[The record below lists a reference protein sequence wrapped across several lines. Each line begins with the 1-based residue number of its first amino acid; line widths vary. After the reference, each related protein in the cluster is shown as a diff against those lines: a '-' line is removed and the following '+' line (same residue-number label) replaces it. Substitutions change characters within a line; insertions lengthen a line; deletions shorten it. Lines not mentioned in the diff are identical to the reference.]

1 MEHAYAKFLAGVE
14 TVTVAVSAPL
24 LHFLERVRVAG
35 GRKGKV
41 LVEVELGAVG
51 GGRWGPKC
59 EEIYGLSKEKR
70 KMLMLAA
77 EHRGV
82 SPPISLWREEPGR
95 SCSRRQ
101 QKAATFPGRWPTTSL
116 SGPLTLPCAG
126 GDRVDGSIGGRGRVC
141 SRETLC

>member
-51 GGRWGPKC
+51 GG
-59 EEIYGLSKEKR
+59 GLSVRKYTACQKRREK
-70 KMLMLAA
+70 
-77 EHRGV
+77 
-82 SPPISLWREEPGR
+82 
-95 SCSRRQ
+95 C
-101 QKAATFPGRWPTTSL
+101 
-116 SGPLTLPCAG
+116 
-126 GDRVDGSIGGRGRVC
+126 
-141 SRETLC
+141 